1 MRIRVTLLTIAFLTM
16 AVHISYSQNY
26 IYRVV
31 IDGFRVQTGF
41 KANGINGIVTAL
53 HGVAVG
59 KGNITIQE
67 FSTQRV
73 FNNVKIAMLDMA
85 NDICTISSPQ
95 IAAIPLDQGYTVN
108 NRFSDDELKGK
119 TVRINGY
126 PLGIFAMQD
135 NNVLLDNNK
144 PIVPLQTIIPPGIAP
159 GLLKR
164 NSPNTNIRVLVLNGT
179 IAPGHSGAPIIYNKE
194 VIGMADGGLTP
205 GISGYAWAVILKNV
219 SFVTFRRTEDFMRIT
234 HDNGNLLSYEYS
246 PRLDSI
252 ATKPYNPCLVI
263 DSIINECKNSFI
275 TIIGNEKPRGH
286 YILDAL
292 DETSYQD
299 PQVVTDTVSAIDKDP
314 LIKEIPFEEIPSI
327 SEFLQ
332 TISKEKLTEYKTEYY
347 SKANYLGSVTT
358 EIFTSAK
365 IANIRVGT
373 LVCLLS
379 QIRRLTDG
387 ESRGYDL
394 PVQMSDG
401 YTSLGKVYEPVD
413 FKSLRLKDE
422 YKTALNNYLLAKTI
436 IKNCLAERISS
447 SIEKKSKEGN
457 LSFLLELKKDDIS
470 MELILKGNGAF
481 WDIFL
486 AFNNNLAFQKEKE
499 LFQNK

>member
-1 MRIRVTLLTIAFLTM
+1 MRIRATLLTIAFLTIG
-16 AVHISYSQNY
+16 VHLSFSQNY

-31 IDGFRVQTGF
+31 IDGYRVQTGF

-67 FSTQRV
+67 FSSQRI

-85 NDICTISSPQ
+85 NDICTVSSPQ
-95 IAAIPLDQGYTVN
+95 IAAIPLNDGYTVN
-108 NRFSDDELKGK
+108 SRFSDAELKGK

-159 GLLKR
+159 ELLRR
-164 NSPNTNIRVLVLNGT
+164 NSPNMNIRVLVLNGT
-179 IAPGHSGAPIIYNKE
+179 VAPGHSGAPIIYNRE

-219 SFVTFRRTEDFMRIT
+219 SFVALKHTEDFKRIT
-234 HDNGNLLSYEYS
+234 HDGGNLLSYEYS
-246 PRLDSI
+246 PRLDSL
-252 ATKPYNPCLVI
+252 ATTPYNPCLVI
-263 DSIINECKNSFI
+263 DSIITECKNSFN
-275 TIIGNEKPRGH
+275 TIIGNKRQNGLDTP
-286 YILDAL
+286 DAL
-292 DETSYQD
+292 GRTSYYERIEM
-299 PQVVTDTVSAIDKDP
+299 VDTVPPVDTGPLVRIVEHIDTVA
-314 LIKEIPFEEIPSI
+314 I

-332 TISKEKLTEYKTEYY
+332 TVPKEKLTEYRTQYY
-347 SKANYLGSVTT
+347 SKANYLGSLST
-358 EIFTSAK
+358 EIFTSAE

-387 ESRGYDL
+387 ELRGYI
-394 PVQMSDG
+394 PPIKRSDG
-401 YTSLGKVYEPVD
+401 YVSPWITYEPVD
-413 FKSLRLKDE
+413 FKSLPLNEE

-436 IKNCLAERISS
+436 IKNCLAARISS
-447 SIEKKSKEGN
+447 SIEKKSKDGN
-457 LSFLLELKKDDIS
+457 LSFSMELKKDDIS
-470 MELILKGNGAF
+470 IDLSLKGNGAF